1 MGLTIGALIVAIA
14 SIVLVILTKKL
25 RNLPTRFIL
34 LAALAYGLSYTLYWY
49 PVWLGATDPQYSSW
63 APVFINIC
71 FVSGLIAGLLTLVF
85 SLWLGH
91 RNKQKEKQL
100 TRHSL

>member
-1 MGLTIGALIVAIA
+1 MSLGIGAIIVSVA
-14 SIVLVILTKKL
+14 SIVLVILTKKHRSL
-25 RNLPTRFIL
+25 LTRFIL
-34 LAALAYGLSYTLYWY
+34 VAALAYGLSYILYWY
-49 PVWLGATDPQYSSW
+49 PVWLGATNFQYSSW

-71 FVSGLIAGLLTLVF
+71 FVSGLIAGLLTFVF

-100 TRHSL
+100 TSH